1 MSIEKDDPEMEAL
14 LLSMRDTVDDMFMRM
29 FGRSVCEAELSDEEL
44 AELDEL
50 DQLEGDDDEDEADEE

>member
-29 FGRSVCEAELSDEEL
+29 FGRSVCEAEVS
-44 AELDEL
+44 ELDE
-50 DQLEGDDDEDEADEE
+50 LEGDDDEDEADEE

>member
-14 LLSMRDTVDDMFMRM
+14 LLSMRDTVDDMFMKM
-29 FGRSVCEAELSDEEL
+29 FGRSVCEAELSDE
-44 AELDEL
+44 EL

>member
-14 LLSMRDTVDDMFMRM
+14 LLSMRDTVDDMFMKM
-29 FGRSVCEAELSDEEL
+29 FGRAVCEAEVS
-44 AELDEL
+44 ELDEL